1 MARCLVARWLV
12 LLWLLVE
19 WSEALSVG
27 STRRLEL
34 LRVPT
39 SDALCAPTK
48 PELVEE
54 VLSAT
59 APLADAID
67 RLALPDLP
75 HRWSDAELDELQW
88 EPLATAARQQ
98 RQRLAALSPEEV
110 RAHDLVEAHA
120 IACDGL
126 LWLVPATAGW
136 GRSAPRGAY
145 LTRCHLTDAL
155 ILVAD
160 ATADGETWPE
170 GDSGRGSGGDSGRR
184 RGMVDKAAILD
195 ENRTLTSPI
204 SSGWR
209 SNAGKSRT
217 LPPFGAV
224 CRAPM

>member
-1 MARCLVARWLV
+1 MARWLV

-19 WSEALSVG
+19 RSEALSVG

-34 LRVPT
+34 LREPT

-110 RAHDLVEAHA
+110 RAHDLGEAHA

-160 ATADGETWPE
+160 ATADSEAYTTANLE
-170 GDSGRGSGGDSGRR
+170 ARATSVYAMAVAATDIEARVAASAEISGSGHS
-184 RGMVDKAAILD
+184 MEEPDKD
-195 ENRTLTSPI
+195 
-204 SSGWR
+204 
-209 SNAGKSRT
+209 
-217 LPPFGAV
+217 
-224 CRAPM
+224 